1 MHEIFL
7 FGQVPAARH
16 QQVLSVLSGY
26 TSQNPTKV
34 VERHVIFRPVRSPP
48 VAEGLKG
55 GSQTIGTGKV
65 NQQAAQTGKEI
76 FYWRLVK
83 EFKESQ
89 LGVAT
94 DPPDLNKGWKTLF
107 YDVPEPGK
115 RPVGL
120 RMFLEVDVES
130 DDPKRFM
137 EQEGYKQVWHCL
149 SLRPRTNL
157 S

>member
-7 FGQVPAARH
+7 FGQVPNARH

-26 TSQNPTKV
+26 ASQDPSKV
-34 VERHVIFRPVRSPP
+34 IEQHVIFRPVRSPP

-55 GSQTIGTGKV
+55 GSQTIASGKV

-83 EFKESQ
+83 VFKESQ
-89 LGVAT
+89 LGTAAGPA
-94 DPPDLNKGWKTLF
+94 DPNKGWRTVF

-115 RPVGL
+115 RTVGL
-120 RMFLEVDVES
+120 RMFLEVDIES
-130 DDPKRFM
+130 NDPKRYM
-137 EQEGYKQVWHCL
+137 EQEGYK
-149 SLRPRTNL
+149 
-157 S
+157 